1 MNIHN
6 PKKSK
11 RPDADRRW
19 TVLFIGD
26 HGNVVTLKRFK
37 AIVIGAGSLFF
48 LAIVFVAVLL
58 FLNIG
63 TLKQNKNLQRRFANS
78 EKQIEKLRHE
88 KEIWMAR
95 LVRAEANAKENVA
108 GDRQIQEKMKAAESA
123 APPPQVASKPKPVK
137 SYQKKPSV
145 PRAAQPKP
153 APGETDEAGSVI
165 SVAVENFKVSR
176 ESENKNLNA
185 RFKIKNTSAE
195 PQRVAGHAV
204 VVLKGNDL
212 QKDKWLVMPA
222 VALAGGK
229 PTGRRGKSFSIQRF
243 RTMSFTSKAPNHSDQ
258 FQTAAVYVFT
268 KSGQLLLEKDFSVKL
283 PPAPLTSSDAPSA
296 QTSSSKTPS
305 GETQTSEVSSGET
318 QTSEVTSGETPPSDD
333 PLNSLN
339 SAPPVF

>member
-11 RPDADRRW
+11 RPGADRRW
-19 TVLFIGD
+19 TLLFIGD

-48 LAIVFVAVLL
+48 LAIGFVAVLL
-58 FLNIG
+58 FLNKE
-63 TLKQNKNLQRRFANS
+63 TLKQNNDLQRRFADS
-78 EKQIEKLRHE
+78 EKRIEKLRHE
-88 KEIWMAR
+88 KEILMAR
-95 LVRAEANAKENVA
+95 LVRAEAKAKENVA
-108 GDRQIQEKMKAAESA
+108 GDRQIQEKMKAAEPV

-137 SYQKKPSV
+137 ADQKKPFV

-153 APGETDEAGSVI
+153 APGETDEGEPVI

-185 RFKIKNTSAE
+185 QFKIKNTSPE
-195 PQRVAGHAV
+195 PQRVAGHV
-204 VVLKGNDL
+204 VIVLKGNDL

-229 PTGRRGKSFSIQRF
+229 PTGRRGKKFSIQRF

-268 KSGQLLLEKDFSVKL
+268 KTGELLLEQDFSVNL
-283 PPAPLTSSDAPSA
+283 PPPAPVSSADTPSV
-296 QTSSSKTPS
+296 QTAS
-305 GETQTSEVSSGET
+305 GETPSSQAPRGEL
-318 QTSEVTSGETPPSDD
+318 PPSDD
-333 PLNSLN
+333 PDNSLN
-339 SAPPVF
+339 SLPSVF